1 MYIYDCEVLSMNV
14 QSNIQSILE
23 AHQEEVL
30 KQTLDTKIAEQTIE
44 FTKRQAEINTEEYK
58 VKSQL
63 QQYNLELQ
71 REEAL
76 KKYSV
81 QADINR
87 QKELEAEA
95 SARAEVE
102 LQTLKDAIAEAKRK
116 REQQDIELA
125 LAKKA
130 KENELEEAKMK
141 AYTAMVKEIMESVTP
156 DLVAAMNS
164 KSNADLTAAIMTN
177 ISPYALAGE
186 DETVTDVTTRLVRGT
201 PLEAAVKGINLN
213 V

>member
-1 MYIYDCEVLSMNV
+1 MVDLKTVREADSELYDSMV
-14 QSNIQSILE
+14 
-23 AHQEEVL
+23 
-30 KQTLDTKIAEQTIE
+30 KE
-44 FTKRQAEINTEEYK
+44 FNR
-58 VKSQL
+58 

-102 LQTLKDAIAEAKRK
+102 LQALKDAIAEAKRK

-164 KSNADLTAAIMTN
+164 KSNADLTAAIFN
-177 ISPYALAGE
+177 IILCLYGKSNQN
-186 DETVTDVTTRLVRGT
+186 
-201 PLEAAVKGINLN
+201 I
-213 V
+213 